1 MKGCIFSRHSELV
14 SESSKKGFTLIELLV
29 VVLII
34 GILSSVAL
42 PQYQKAV
49 LKSRTAEAWGNLKNL
64 NMAGNAY
71 CLENP
76 SGEFTINGDNDPDL
90 DALAVSV
97 PYTTKNFTYW
107 GYVVCSR
114 NVIAFTAQYR
124 NSPSFFLNL
133 HPTTGRR
140 SCSGS
145 ACKDLGFTKDTS
157 DSGICV
163 NQSCGSVW
171 IGSNCYY
178 AD

>member
-1 MKGCIFSRHSELV
+1 
-14 SESSKKGFTLIELLV
+14 
-29 VVLII
+29 
-34 GILSSVAL
+34 
-42 PQYQKAV
+42 
-49 LKSRTAEAWGNLKNL
+49 
-64 NMAGNAY
+64 MAGNAY

-76 SGEFTINGDNDPDL
+76 SGDLYINSDNDPDL

-107 GYVVCSR
+107 GFVFCSG
-114 NVIAFTAQYR
+114 NVMAFTAQYN

>member
-49 LKSRTAEAWGNLKNL
+49 LKSRAAEAWGNLKNL

-76 SGEFTINGDNDPDL
+76 SGRLYIDSDNLPDWE
-90 DALAVSV
+90 ALAVKV
-97 PYTTKNFTYW
+97 PQTTKNFTYW
-107 GYVVCSR
+107 GNVLCSGNVV
-114 NVIAFTAQYR
+114 AFTAQYN

-140 SCSGS
+140 LCSGS
-145 ACKDLGFTKDTS
+145 ACKDLGFTKDGS
-157 DSGICV
+157 DFGICLCG
-163 NQSCGSVW
+163 SCGGS
-171 IGSNCYY
+171 SNCYY